1 MRKYSVVTFTSL
13 LVLFAF
19 VLLLTWAA
27 VGAQQAA
34 AGSVKVTPTTVTR
47 VILAKINPGQRP
59 AFDQDMMDNLIPIY
73 EEEKKAGILT
83 NYEIFNNV
91 TTNGPNDWGVGI
103 ALTYPN
109 YATLDNLGELAD
121 PITLKHYGSA
131 EKRHAGD
138 HHRNQVQ
145 TLESS
150 RFQPTIP
157 YTPNAAPPIAYY
169 H

>member
-1 MRKYSVVTFTSL
+1 MRKYWVVTFTAL

-19 VLLLTWAA
+19 VLLLSWAPVA
-27 VGAQQAA
+27 AQQAA

-109 YATLDNLGELAD
+109 YATLDNLGERAD

-131 EKRHAGD
+131 EKRQAAAD
-138 HHRNQVQ
+138 HRNQVG
-145 TLESS
+145 TVVSS
-150 RFQPTIP
+150 RLQRTIR
-157 YTPNAAPPIAYY
+157 YSR
-169 H
+169 

>member
-1 MRKYSVVTFTSL
+1 MRKYWVVTFAL
-13 LVLFAF
+13 LVVLFAF
-19 VLLLTWAA
+19 VLLLPWSPVA
-27 VGAQQAA
+27 AQQAA
-34 AGSVKVTPTTVTR
+34 AGSVKVNPTTVTR

-59 AFDQDMMDNLIPIY
+59 AFDEDMMDNLIPIY

-109 YATLDNLGELAD
+109 YATLDNLGERAD

-131 EKRHAGD
+131 EKRQAAAD
-138 HHRNQVQ
+138 HRNQVE
-145 TLESS
+145 TVESS
-150 RFQPTIP
+150 RLQRTIR
-157 YTPNAAPPIAYY
+157 YSR
-169 H
+169 

>member
-1 MRKYSVVTFTSL
+1 MRKYWVVTFTL
-13 LVLFAF
+13 LVVLFAF
-19 VLLLTWAA
+19 VLLLPWAP
-27 VGAQQAA
+27 VVAQQP
-34 AGSVKVTPTTVTR
+34 AGGVKVTPTTVTR

-109 YATLDNLGELAD
+109 YATLDNLGERAD
-121 PITLKHYGSA
+121 PITLKHYGSV
-131 EKRHAGD
+131 EKRQAAAD
-138 HHRNQVQ
+138 QRNQVE
-145 TLESS
+145 TVESS
-150 RFQPTIP
+150 RLQRTIR
-157 YTPNAAPPIAYY
+157 YSR
-169 H
+169 